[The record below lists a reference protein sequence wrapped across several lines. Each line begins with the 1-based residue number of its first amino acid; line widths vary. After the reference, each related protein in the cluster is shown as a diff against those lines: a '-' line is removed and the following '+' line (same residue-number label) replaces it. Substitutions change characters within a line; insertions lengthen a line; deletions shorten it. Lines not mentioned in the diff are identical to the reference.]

1 MLTIPHPTL
10 PFPLTYRDLTDGVS
24 VVATA
29 EVPPAAPTADP
40 GQTVPVAGP
49 TGLVVP
55 PVGPGDRRAI
65 QPHPAPLSSGVS
77 GSQPERDVAHLTVE
91 KSHPLLR
98 VHLSQVAS
106 YGGAVSLSLAP
117 GLRSDPQAP
126 TFS

>member
-1 MLTIPHPTL
+1 MPAF
-10 PFPLTYRDLTDGVS
+10 PFTHLDLADRVS
-24 VVATA
+24 VVVTA
-29 EVPPAAPTADP
+29 EVPPPPPTSHP
-40 GQTVPVAGP
+40 GQAVPVGGP
-49 TGLVVP
+49 AGLVVP
-55 PVGPGDRRAI
+55 PVGPGDRRAV

-77 GSQPERDVAHLTVE
+77 GSQPEGDVAHLTVE
-91 KSHPLLR
+91 ESHPLLR